1 MSVENT
7 PAHANE
13 IENEIIVP
21 WSLREIIYALISII
35 FLSIGMIW
43 VAYQW
48 PTLTAFAM
56 ISYELVFIIPVLV
69 ILFIKKAAIKTLGLR
84 RFSLENLTL
93 GCGLLFGAY
102 LLIMIHNMLLLTFGV
117 APQGEY
123 LLELF
128 NGEDGGEGRFG
139 ALVLAAVV
147 IAPFAEEIFFRGFI
161 FGGLRKKYGWKKAAI
176 FSAGVFAI
184 VHMQLVMLIPA
195 FLLGFLFAYL
205 YDRSKSIWPGVI
217 LHFIVNSFTFATI
230 YLLSL
235 LESYF

>member
-1 MSVENT
+1 MSVENA
-7 PAHANE
+7 PVHANE
-13 IENEIIVP
+13 TENEIIVP

-48 PTLTAFAM
+48 PTLTNFAM
-56 ISYELVFIIPVLV
+56 IFYEFLFIIPVLV
-69 ILFIKKAAIKTLGLR
+69 ILFIKKAAINTLGLR
-84 RFSLENLTL
+84 RVSLENLAL

-102 LLIMIHNMLLLTFGV
+102 MLIMVHNMLLMSFGV

-128 NGEDGGEGRFG
+128 NGEDGGEGRMG
-139 ALVLAAVV
+139 VLVIAAVV

-161 FGGLRKKYGWKKAAI
+161 FGGLRTKYGWKKAAI

-184 VHMQLVMLIPA
+184 IHMQLVMLVPA

-205 YDRSKSIWPGVI
+205 YERSKSIWPGVI
-217 LHFIVNSFTFATI
+217 LHFTVNSLTFAMI

>member
-7 PAHANE
+7 PVHTNE

-21 WSLREIIYALISII
+21 WSLREIIYALISIL

-48 PTLTAFAM
+48 PSLTALAM

-84 RFSLENLTL
+84 RFSLENLAL

-102 LLIMIHNMLLLTFGV
+102 LLIMIHNMLLVSFGV

-128 NGEDGGEGRFG
+128 NGGEGGFG
-139 ALVLAAVV
+139 VLVFAAVI

-176 FSAGVFAI
+176 FSASLFAI
-184 VHMQLVMLIPA
+184 IHLQLVMLIPA

-217 LHFIVNSFTFATI
+217 LHFAVNSFTFAMI
-230 YLLSL
+230 YLFSL
-235 LESYF
+235 FESYF